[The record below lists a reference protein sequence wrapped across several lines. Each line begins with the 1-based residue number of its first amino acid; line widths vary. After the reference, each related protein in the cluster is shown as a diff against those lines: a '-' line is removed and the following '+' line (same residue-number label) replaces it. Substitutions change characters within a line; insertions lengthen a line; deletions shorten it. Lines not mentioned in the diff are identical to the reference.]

1 MHMLIARPIVDMM
14 VFLQEV
20 LVSRIQ
26 IIQRSSIVTAK
37 ILIDVI
43 VSSLCNKAI

>member
-14 VFLQEV
+14 VFLQVV
-20 LVSRIQ
+20 LVSLIQ

-43 VSSLCNKAI
+43 VSCLCNKSI